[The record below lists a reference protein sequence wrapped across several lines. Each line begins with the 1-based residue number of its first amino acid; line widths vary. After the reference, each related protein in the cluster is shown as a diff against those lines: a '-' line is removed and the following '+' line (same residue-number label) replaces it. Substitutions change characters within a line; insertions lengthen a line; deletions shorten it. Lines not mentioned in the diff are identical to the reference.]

1 MSELT
6 KQVIA
11 AAKNFRRW
19 GRLNTL
25 SYCAKRGIPR
35 RLLTITLQLEATK

>member
-6 KQVIA
+6 QQVIT
-11 AAKNFRRW
+11 AAKNYRRW
-19 GRLNTL
+19 GRLNAL
-25 SYCAKRGIPR
+25 RYCEKRGIPR